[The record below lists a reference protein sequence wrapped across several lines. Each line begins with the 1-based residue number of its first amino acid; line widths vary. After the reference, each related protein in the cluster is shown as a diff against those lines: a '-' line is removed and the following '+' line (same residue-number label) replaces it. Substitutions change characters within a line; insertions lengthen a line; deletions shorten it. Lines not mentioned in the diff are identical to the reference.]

1 MTVLTLPAQPGRDA
15 GLAPLP
21 WRRMVW
27 VTWRQHRATL
37 AGVSTVVGAAALFLL
52 VMGLKVH
59 HDYAALAACHGPGAA
74 ACERRASALTS
85 TDWTMAN
92 TILILMNLAPV
103 LIGAFAGA
111 PVLARELETG
121 TFRYAW
127 TQGFGRVRSTLAR
140 IVLIAIVLAAVS
152 GALGVL
158 FAWFFGPPMRNT
170 GMTPGEATVFVT
182 RGLAF
187 PAWTLA
193 AFAIGVFLGMLIRR
207 VIPALA
213 VTFGAFLALDLLAWL
228 VVRKLYLPELAPGR
242 VALLQRMP
250 VVPHFWPAQ
259 FIEAGW
265 LLALSALLVAA
276 TLWLVRH
283 RVA

>member
-1 MTVLTLPAQPGRDA
+1 
-15 GLAPLP
+15 
-21 WRRMVW
+21 MVW

-37 AGVSTVVGAAALFLL
+37 TGVSAVVGVAALFLL

-59 HDYAALAACHGPGAA
+59 HDYAALAACHGAGAV
-74 ACERRASALTS
+74 ACENRASARTS

-103 LIGAFAGA
+103 LMGAFAGA

-140 IVLIAIVLAAVS
+140 LVLIAIVLAAVS

-170 GMTPGEATVFVT
+170 GMTPGAATVFVT

-213 VTFGAFLALDLLAWL
+213 VAFGAFLALDLLAWL
-228 VVRKLYLPELAPGR
+228 VVRKLYLPELGPGR

>member
-27 VTWRQHRATL
+27 VTWRQHRATMISVPAVL
-37 AGVSTVVGAAALFLL
+37 GAAALFLIF
-52 VMGLKVH
+52 MGLKVH

-74 ACERRASALTS
+74 ACEHRASELTS

-92 TILILMNLAPV
+92 TVLILMNLAPA
-103 LIGAFAGA
+103 LIGTFAGA
-111 PVLARELETG
+111 PVLGRELESG

-127 TQGFGRVRSTLAR
+127 TQGYGRVRSTLAR
-140 IVLIAIVLAAVS
+140 LVLIAIVLAAAS
-152 GALGVL
+152 GAVGVL
-158 FAWFFGPPMRNT
+158 FAWFFGPPMQNV
-170 GMTPGEATVFVT
+170 GMTPGEATVFAT

-187 PAWTLA
+187 PAWTLT

-207 VIPALA
+207 VIPAMA
-213 VTFGAFLALDLLAWL
+213 VTFGAYLGLGLLAWL
-228 VVRKLYLPELAPGR
+228 VIRKLYLPEIAPGR
-242 VALLQRMP
+242 IVLLHRLP
-250 VVPHFWPAQ
+250 AVPRFWPAQ

-265 LLALSALLVAA
+265 LLALCALLVAG
-276 TLWLVRH
+276 TLWLVRR

>member
-1 MTVLTLPAQPGRDA
+1 MTVLTLPAQPSQDA
-15 GLAPLP
+15 GMAPLP

-37 AGVSTVVGAAALFLL
+37 LGVPAVLGGVALFLL

-59 HDYAALAACHGPGAA
+59 HDYAVLAACHGPGMV
-74 ACERRASALTS
+74 ACENRASALTS

-92 TILILMNLAPV
+92 TVLILMNLAPV

-140 IVLIAIVLAAVS
+140 IVLIAIVLAVLS
-152 GALGVL
+152 GALGEL
-158 FAWFFGPPMRNT
+158 FAWFFGPPAQSHF
-170 GMTPGEATVFVT
+170 MTPGAATVFVT

-187 PAWTLA
+187 PAWTVA

-213 VTFGAFLALDLLAWL
+213 VAFGAFLALDLLAWL
-228 VVRKLYLPELAPGR
+228 VVRKLYLPELGPGR